1 MKNILDGLAVLA
13 NKADAE
19 GNIRVADQI
28 DNLIK
33 VIAAFDPAD
42 EQLFEEQMQKGRVTI
57 TEPLEVTVP
66 RDKKAE
72 IEKMHERARLVMQKI
87 VQMFKDM
94 KQQPPMEVPPSKIT
108 GKQILD
114 FLRLAG
120 QGAPLTGWHDLMKR
134 LDSIKT
140 QVSEHFSIDE
150 PNPFSSA
157 TPAAAPQSGDFRP
170 PVYDIGS
177 ALSAPTPTASSGTS
191 TVDTGTKGRPVPPVA
206 K

>member
-33 VIAAFDPAD
+33 VIAAFDPVE
-42 EQLFEEQMQKGRVTI
+42 EQLLEEQKQQGQVTI
-57 TEPLEVTVP
+57 TEPLEITGP
-66 RDKKAE
+66 SDKKIE
-72 IEKMHERARLVMQKI
+72 TEKMHERARLVMQKI

-94 KQQPPMEVPPSKIT
+94 GQPPPMEVPPSKIT

-157 TPAAAPQSGDFRP
+157 TPAAATHSGDVKRP
-170 PVYDIGS
+170 PYQPGS
-177 ALSAPTPTASSGTS
+177 ALSIPTPTASSGQG
-191 TVDTGTKGRPVPPVA
+191 TVNTGSKGPPTA
-206 K
+206 PKLK

>member
-66 RDKKAE
+66 GDKKAE
-72 IEKMHERARLVMQKI
+72 IEKMHERARLIMQETVKMI
-87 VQMFKDM
+87 KDAGE
-94 KQQPPMEVPPSKIT
+94 QAPMEVPPGKIT

-114 FLRLAG
+114 FLKLAG
-120 QGAPLTGWHDLMKR
+120 QGAPLKGWHDMIKR
-134 LDSIKT
+134 LNNIKAQT
-140 QVSEHFSIDE
+140 ASHFGTGTPS
-150 PNPFSSA
+150 PFSSA
-157 TPAAAPQSGDFRP
+157 TPAAAPQSGDFQR
-170 PVYDIGS
+170 PVYDSGA
-177 ALSAPTPTASSGTS
+177 ALSAPTPTAGSGQG
-191 TVDTGTKGRPVPPVA
+191 TVDTSRKGPPVPPA
-206 K
+206 LK

>member
-42 EQLFEEQMQKGRVTI
+42 EQLFEEQMQQGRVTI

-66 RDKKAE
+66 GDKKAE
-72 IEKMHERARLVMQKI
+72 IEKMHERARLIMQETVK
-87 VQMFKDM
+87 MFKDAGE
-94 KQQPPMEVPPSKIT
+94 QAPMEVPPSKVT

-114 FLRLAG
+114 FLKLTG
-120 QGAPLTGWHDLMKR
+120 QGAPLKGWHDMMKR
-134 LDSIKT
+134 LNNIKAQT
-140 QVSEHFSIDE
+140 ASHFGAGTPS
-150 PNPFSSA
+150 PFSSA
-157 TPAAAPQSGDFRP
+157 TPAAAPQSGDIKRVVSEPGPF
-170 PVYDIGS
+170 
-177 ALSAPTPTASSGTS
+177 LSAPTPTAGSGTS
-191 TVDTGTKGRPVPPVA
+191 TVNTGTKGPPVPPVLT
-206 K
+206 